1 MSYQSIVDLLR
12 NLAYI
17 VNPNGHFMHGRRSDG
32 SLDYD
37 KPFPQIHLLP
47 VRTQFDIKLDN
58 ETQDLIIMFWQQDSP
73 ESTNEQREAIIAQMD
88 VLSRNFVAALYD
100 EDGVSISNVLRT
112 PEYRQ
117 LAGTVSGYGVSFTLI
132 SKDDCVPDPI
142 FVTTETGDVII
153 DEFDNV
159 ILIE

>member
-37 KPFPQIHLLP
+37 KPFPQIHLYP
-47 VRTQFDIKLDN
+47 VRSNPDIANSN
-58 ETQDLIIMFWQQDSP
+58 ERDDIILMFWQQDSP
-73 ESTNEQREAIIAQMD
+73 ESTNEQREAMIAQMD
-88 VLSRNFVAALYD
+88 VLSRNFMNELYA
-100 EDGVSISNVLRT
+100 EDGVSVTNVLRT

-117 LAGTVSGYGVSFTLI
+117 LAGTVSGYGVSFTLP

-142 FVTTETGDVII
+142 FVTTENGDVII